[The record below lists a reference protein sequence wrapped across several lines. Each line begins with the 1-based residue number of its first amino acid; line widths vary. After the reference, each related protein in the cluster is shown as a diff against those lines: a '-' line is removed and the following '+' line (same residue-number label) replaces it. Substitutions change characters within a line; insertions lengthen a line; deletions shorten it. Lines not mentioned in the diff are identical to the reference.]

1 METHDKLN
9 VEAAKRLKHLS
20 LSDLADTAQQYPGLQ
35 HCKAAKI
42 RWFTPVA
49 VQLAKEFNSHKAG
62 KRREAVVKGLDKVYS
77 LLAADWKKWNRPA
90 FQAFHKTIEDF
101 MAHYRWL
108 ASNALKEGLHLWSL
122 VQKSHMLL
130 HSAEQSQFLHP
141 ALAWTYGSESFMGWI
156 VQIASSCTSGTGPV
170 KLPLKVLPKFRL
182 VFHLYLKNCMSIE
195 ED

>member
-122 VQKSHMLL
+122 VQNPTCFCIRLSNLN
-130 HSAEQSQFLHP
+130 SYTQP
-141 ALAWTYGSESFMGWI
+141 
-156 VQIASSCTSGTGPV
+156 
-170 KLPLKVLPKFRL
+170 LPGHTAVKVLWAG
-182 VFHLYLKNCMSIE
+182 
-195 ED
+195 